1 MQTYLD
7 ALMICL
13 QPANFLMMYAMVVLG
28 CLLGAIPGL
37 SGGIGISLLL
47 PLTFALTKEMSF
59 CMLLGMYVG
68 SCSGSFI
75 AAVLIGIP
83 GSSASIA
90 TVFDGF
96 PMTQKGQ
103 ASKALTIAI
112 LGSSIGTFASIIIA
126 TLLSGTL
133 ADFALSLGPW
143 EYFSLC
149 FMALS
154 MIVGLSS
161 GSVFRSMMGACIGLF
176 LATIGTDPITNV
188 SRYTMGDY
196 HLIAGIPIVVL
207 MLGNYAI
214 KLVTLNYAKGQQT
227 MPSVE
232 SESLKGLGLTF
243 EDIRRNIKT
252 IAVSMFTGAFVGFLP
267 GLGTGMA
274 AMVSYGQAKRMSK
287 TPEKFGTGCE
297 EGVWASEVANNAC
310 IGGAIIPMIAL
321 GIPGDGITL
330 MLLTALQIHGLQPGP
345 MFMSQNPLLSNVIFA
360 ALFCSAVLIVVTE
373 LLTKRWFPY
382 ILKAPYHYLYGTIL
396 VICMV
401 GAFTNSNTM
410 YTVWMMF
417 AFGLFAVVL
426 DYAKIP
432 LQPML
437 MAFIL
442 GRNLEQYYR
451 RALSYAAGDVT
462 QFLRRPISCV
472 LLIIGIYSLFNPLVK
487 HLIKKYRAAQ
497 AA

>member
-1 MQTYLD
+1 MQTYIE

-28 CLLGAIPGL
+28 CILGAIPGL

-103 ASKALTIAI
+103 ASKALTIGI
-112 LGSSIGTFASIIIA
+112 LGSSIGTFVSIAIA

-133 ADFALSLGPW
+133 ADFALTLGPW

-154 MIVGLSS
+154 FIVGLSS
-161 GSVFRSMMGACIGLF
+161 GSVFRSMMGAFIGLF

-207 MLGNYAI
+207 MLGNYAV
-214 KLVTLNYAKGQQT
+214 KLVAMNYAKGQQS
-227 MPSVE
+227 MPDIDMK
-232 SESLKGLGLTF
+232 SLKGLGIKF
-243 EDIRRNIKT
+243 SDITRNAKT
-252 IAVSMFTGAFVGFLP
+252 ILVSLFTGAFVGFLP

-287 TPEKFGTGCE
+287 TPDEFGAGCE

-310 IGGAIIPMIAL
+310 IGGAVIPMIAL

-330 MLLTALQIHGLQPGP
+330 MLLTALQMHGLQPGP
-345 MFMSQNPLLSNVIFA
+345 MFMSQNPLLANVIFA
-360 ALFCSAVLIVVTE
+360 ALLCSAVLIVITE
-373 LLTKRWFPY
+373 LVTKRWFPY

-396 VICMV
+396 VVCMI

-417 AFGLFAVVL
+417 FFGLFAVVL
-426 DYAKIP
+426 DYCKIP
-432 LQPML
+432 LQPMM

-442 GRNLEQYYR
+442 GRNIEQYFR
-451 RALSYAAGDVT
+451 RAMSYAAGDAS
-462 QFLRRPISCV
+462 QFFTRPISCV
-472 LLIIGIYSLFNPLVK
+472 LVIVGIYSLFNPLVK
-487 HLIKKYRAAQ
+487 HCYKKWKTAKAN
-497 AA
+497 